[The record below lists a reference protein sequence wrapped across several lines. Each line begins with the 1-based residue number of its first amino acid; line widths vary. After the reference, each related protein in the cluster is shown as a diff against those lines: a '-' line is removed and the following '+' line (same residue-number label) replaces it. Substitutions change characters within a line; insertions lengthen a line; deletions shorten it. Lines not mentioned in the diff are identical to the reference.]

1 MKVERH
7 WWNGVHGPRGRRD
20 VYLST
25 DGTQWEVLAQTGGAS
40 GPSKTHHCPSR
51 AAAEILANA
60 WMGGRPEWREL
71 AA

>member
-1 MKVERH
+1 MTVERH

-20 VYLST
+20 VYLRVN
-25 DGTQWEVLAQTGGAS
+25 GPQWEVQAQTGGAS
-40 GPSKTHHCPSR
+40 GPTKTHECPSK
-51 AAAEILANA
+51 AAAQILADA